1 MDAIFWT
8 AVGCLIAGVILL
20 IMFFVGQSRSQD
32 HPECAVRFNRYK
44 GVIQVGYLLFFV
56 AAAVLWFI
64 Y

>member
-20 IMFFVGQSRSQD
+20 ILFFFGQSRAQND
-32 HPECAVRFNRYK
+32 AQCAVRFNRVK
-44 GVIQVGYLLFFV
+44 GMIQIGYLVFFV